1 LSTSAVLIKKGILM
15 IIRRWRAMLALSA
28 STAAAATGLTLALA
42 GASAGAAPL
51 TQIVGSS
58 GGAASSA
65 STADPSGDNGTVKIH
80 DSTTPVTDMRNEP
93 HVCVFYLDAFGFDPG
108 QSVSWSIKSWPPT
121 GDRTVVASGT
131 LTLDSQGNG
140 RTDDMTLP
148 DGHYKLFWNFT
159 AENGSA
165 KHKMFW
171 VSCETTSPSPSPS
184 PSPSSS
190 TYSSPPSS

>member
-1 LSTSAVLIKKGILM
+1 MGPLRSTIPRL
-15 IIRRWRAMLALSA
+15 
-28 STAAAATGLTLALA
+28 
-42 GASAGAAPL
+42 P
-51 TQIVGSS
+51 
-58 GGAASSA
+58 
-65 STADPSGDNGTVKIH
+65 
-80 DSTTPVTDMRNEP
+80 
-93 HVCVFYLDAFGFDPG
+93 YLDAFGFDPG

-159 AENGSA
+159 GENGSA
-165 KHKMFW
+165 KHKVFW